1 MGAVYS
7 LISDKNIIYYIII
20 IYFVICFFTIDIP
33 KKSKESV
40 SKPRLQNK
48 KRWLESEIQHLQEE
62 LNQVSHELDDPVI
75 PDHVLAVIRS
85 EIREQLRRN
94 E

>member
-7 LISDKNIIYYIII
+7 FISDKNIIYYIII
-20 IYFVICFFTIDIP
+20 IYFVICFFTIDST
-33 KKSKESV
+33 KKSKEPV

-62 LNQVSHELDDPVI
+62 LNLVSHELDEPVI